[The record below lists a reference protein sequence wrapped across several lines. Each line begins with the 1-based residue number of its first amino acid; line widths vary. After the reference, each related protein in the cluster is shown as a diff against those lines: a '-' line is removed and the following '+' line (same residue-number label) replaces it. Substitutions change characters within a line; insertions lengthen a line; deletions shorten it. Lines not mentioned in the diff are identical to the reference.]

1 MMSVVNLQCAVHIPL
16 VYFPYISGNAV
27 GRGESQLVPCKVPQ
41 NPRRFSVRECARIM
55 GFPNSYEFLPPHE
68 LQTPMGYTKMNFRS
82 IGNAVCPPLIAA
94 LAGSVLD
101 CCPGVPPP
109 QQGTQDWVQLGRIVA
124 IALAKAA
131 TRPPASV
138 PRGCLLRTEY

>member
-1 MMSVVNLQCAVHIPL
+1 VELTFHTFVSDIP
-16 VYFPYISGNAV
+16 GNAV
-27 GRGESQLVPCKVPQ
+27 GRGESQLVPCRAPQ

-55 GFPNSYEFLPPHE
+55 GFPNYYEFTPPYA
-68 LQTPMGYTKMNFRS
+68 LQTPMGYRKMNFRS

-101 CCPGVPPP
+101 CCSEIPPP
-109 QQGTQDWVQLGRIVA
+109 HQGTRDWVKHGMIVA

-131 TRPPASV
+131 TRPPALV
-138 PRGCLLRTEY
+138 PRGCLLPTEY